1 MRAKHRTGWGLTPHP
16 DPWVGTRRAVQG
28 TSAALALL
36 TALTSPAAAAAA
48 VAPESL
54 MACAFPEP
62 PRIAGGCEASDR
74 DFDRSRRA
82 VQRFVSGVE
91 ESLACI
97 EAYEASLDA
106 PDDKTQARINGLYNN
121 GVDQM
126 HLIAEAFNHQ
136 LKRRDGGCSDDLVSE
151 PGAEAVA
158 PDQLRD
164 LQRGHHH

>member
-1 MRAKHRTGWGLTPHP
+1 MSTRPNREVDPRPRTVLRSGI
-16 DPWVGTRRAVQG
+16 RG
-28 TSAALALL
+28 TSPSLALVI
-36 TALTSPAAAAAA
+36 ALVAPAIGASPAD
-48 VAPESL
+48 L

-97 EAYEASLDA
+97 EAYEATLDA
-106 PDDKTQARINGLYNN
+106 PDDRTQARINGLYNN

-136 LKRRDGGCSDDLVSE
+136 LRQREGGCSDDLVSE

-158 PDQLRD
+158 PDQLRE